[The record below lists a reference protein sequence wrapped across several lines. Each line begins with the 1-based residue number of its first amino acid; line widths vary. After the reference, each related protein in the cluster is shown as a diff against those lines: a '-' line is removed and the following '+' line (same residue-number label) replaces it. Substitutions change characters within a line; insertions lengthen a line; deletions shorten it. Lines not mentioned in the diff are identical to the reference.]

1 MKIGL
6 VKLKIC
12 NDMSLLDNN
21 YDFDAMEST
30 IDFKVHW
37 HDPTYHYIGRSG
49 TTAFN
54 LPKDIIYINKSN
66 LLRLYI
72 GLIDKTV
79 FRKYITKLK
88 EYYSIFSNKILED
101 DDNPFYNYFECY
113 EVKIYFYE
121 DTIFIRTIP
130 NYGISDCLPKFFTL
144 EEDRMTIKGAL
155 ENDIFYNVLCEIE
168 KGLD

>member
-1 MKIGL
+1 
-6 VKLKIC
+6 
-12 NDMSLLDNN
+12 MSLLDNN

-30 IDFKVHW
+30 IDFKVKW
-37 HDPTYHYIGRSG
+37 HDPIDHGWG
-49 TTAFN
+49 KNNTTTFS

-72 GLIDKTV
+72 GLIDKKV
-79 FRKYITKLK
+79 LRKYITKLK
-88 EYYSIFSNKILED
+88 EYYSIFSNRILED
-101 DDNPFYNYFECY
+101 SDNPFYNYFECY

-121 DTIFIRTIP
+121 NTIFIHTTP
-130 NYGISDCLPKFFTL
+130 NYGISDCLSKFVTL
-144 EEDRMTIKGAL
+144 EDGRITVKGSL